1 MTARGDGAR
10 RQDREHARRDAGL
23 PAHLYQ
29 VGDIVK
35 LKGDRVTE
43 WKIKGLLDT
52 PSGIGYRITPTEQ
65 GANRAVRDDKID
77 KRLYTADE
85 WTTETE
91 QQ

>member
-1 MTARGDGAR
+1 MKGQAR
-10 RQDREHARRDAGL
+10 EKARRDVGL
-23 PAHLYQ
+23 PAHAYQ

-43 WKIKGLLDT
+43 WKIRELLDT
-52 PSGIGYRITPTEQ
+52 PSGIGYRVTPTEQ

>member
-1 MTARGDGAR
+1 MKGQT
-10 RQDREHARRDAGL
+10 RETARRDAGL
-23 PAHLYQ
+23 PAHAYQ

-43 WKIKGLLDT
+43 WKIKELLNT